1 MLEAKRSTTSSRAGS
16 RAGSSSAKGT
26 LASQKGRVLHRRS
39 LSMIVQPG
47 SVRRHLNI
55 VENEYDV
62 ETAMSVP
69 ATPVPQVS

>member
-1 MLEAKRSTTSSRAGS
+1 
-16 RAGSSSAKGT
+16 
-26 LASQKGRVLHRRS
+26 
-39 LSMIVQPG
+39 MIVQPG

-69 ATPVPQVS
+69 ATPVPQVSRVWQESEENKKNERAVKNRSMFFSVWFFVPLYF